1 MIVLTDID
9 NPGVLAT
16 IVDAGA
22 RGLVDKTSPRH
33 ELLNAIQKVAM
44 GRLYFCRSMRMA
56 LDALCE
62 RNGLAPRISPR
73 EADVV
78 RMFAKGLTVSEIA
91 VRLSRSVK
99 TISRQKADAM
109 RKLGVQNNA
118 QLYLYARQN
127 GLMRPGQTRMRGPP
141 PGGAGSD
148 RLVGIDGPRDGSGDA
163 SVTEDS
169 RGLALGA
176 AAASDG
182 DRAVAVGGDSAATAD
197 RATAIGGNARA
208 QAANGTALGANTS
221 IAAGAENA
229 VAVGKGATV
238 AGGGGTAVGQG
249 ASVSAGNAVALGQGS
264 VADRVSTVS
273 VGTVGGERQITNVA
287 AGTAATDAVNV
298 SQLNAGLERATQ
310 SANAYTD
317 QRLGQMQSD
326 IWEVDRGYRAGVASA
341 MAVAGLPQ
349 AYQPGRSMI
358 AAAVS
363 GYEQEAGVAVGITT
377 VSDSGRWVYKFSGTT
392 NTRNDVGITMGAGL
406 QW

>member
-1 MIVLTDID
+1 MAADGSFVAPRYLVQGTFYSTIGDA
-9 NPGVLAT
+9 LAALN
-16 IVDAGA
+16 AGLDEV
-22 RGLVDKTSPRH
+22 GELVD
-33 ELLNAIQKVAM
+33 
-44 GRLYFCRSMRMA
+44 
-56 LDALCE
+56 
-62 RNGLAPRISPR
+62 
-73 EADVV
+73 
-78 RMFAKGLTVSEIA
+78 
-91 VRLSRSVK
+91 
-99 TISRQKADAM
+99 
-109 RKLGVQNNA
+109 
-118 QLYLYARQN
+118 
-127 GLMRPGQTRMRGPP
+127 GPP

-197 RATAIGGNARA
+197 RATAVGGNARA
-208 QAANGTALGANTS
+208 EAANGTALGANTS

-229 VAVGKGATV
+229 VAVGEGATV
-238 AGGGGTAVGQG
+238 AAGGGTAVGQG

-326 IWEVDRGYRAGVASA
+326 IWDVDRGYRAGVASA